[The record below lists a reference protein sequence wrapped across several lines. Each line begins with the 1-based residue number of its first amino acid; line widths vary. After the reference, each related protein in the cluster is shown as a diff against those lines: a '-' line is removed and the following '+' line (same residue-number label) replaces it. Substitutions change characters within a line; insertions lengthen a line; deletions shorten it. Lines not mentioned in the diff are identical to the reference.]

1 MFKCPRCEE
10 EQLEIC
16 QSFELPP
23 GARWDEESLQMIAC
37 NSCESAGLAVY
48 QESRRGASDEESVHH
63 EGAFLPMKELM
74 TVRATLL
81 LCPEPSNGRCGC
93 AAHKELR
100 GLTDAVLLK
109 KLFPMK
115 R

>member
-48 QESRRGASDEESVHH
+48 QESRRGA
-63 EGAFLPMKELM
+63 FLPMKELM